1 MIAYNSNARQVLD
14 VVSGSILK
22 MQSKEENDKLLRTIA
37 STLTAQ
43 MAKRVHKDG
52 LDANEQPIGT
62 YSKSYMVVRTGAYK
76 NADTYS
82 KGKNKGKNKNAG
94 TYTKFGL
101 KVSKSKSFFINI
113 EKEAINR
120 KAYNR
125 TSDTKVI
132 LSLTRQMENDLSI
145 CVQNPIQTSYGY
157 AIGYQNDFNY
167 DKLIWNEKRYKKL
180 ILSKL
185 SPSEEK
191 TIDLIVNNAIEN
203 VKPNN

>member
-1 MIAYNSNARQVLD
+1 MIAYNSNGSQVLD
-14 VVSGSILK
+14 IINGSILK
-22 MQSKEENDKLLRTIA
+22 LQSKEENDKLLRTIA

-52 LDANEQPIGT
+52 LDANEKPIGT

-76 NADTYS
+76 NADVYS
-82 KGKNKGKNKNAG
+82 RGKNKGKNKNAG
-94 TYTKFGL
+94 ISRSG
-101 KVSKSKSFFINI
+101 
-113 EKEAINR
+113 EKR

-145 CVQNPIQTSYGY
+145 CVQNPIKTSYGY

-167 DKLIWNEKRYKKL
+167 DKLIWNEKRYNKK
-180 ILSKL
+180 ILTEL
-185 SPSEEK
+185 SEKEEDI
-191 TIDLIVNNAIEN
+191 IDALVLNAIEN
-203 VKPNN
+203 VKRNN

>member
-14 VVSGSILK
+14 VVNGSILK
-22 MQSKEENDKLLRTIA
+22 LQSKEENDKLLRTIA
-37 STLTAQ
+37 STLNAQ

-52 LDANEQPIGT
+52 LDANEQPIGI

-76 NADTYS
+76 NADTYA

-94 TYTKFGL
+94 ISRSG
-101 KVSKSKSFFINI
+101 
-113 EKEAINR
+113 EKR

-167 DKLIWNEKRYKKL
+167 DKLIWNEKRYRRK
-180 ILSKL
+180 ILTQL
-185 SPSEEK
+185 SESEEN
-191 TIDLIVNNAIEN
+191 TITLLVNNAIEN